1 MYMLE
6 TGLPAPDDICHPVIE
21 EYNKGKMNGT
31 ADSADSGMGISIRR
45 GAVGHG
51 NNRHAEEEPDDL
63 PDSGEGEGEGEG
75 EDGAVPEEPEDDNED
90 EGDRDDEEGL
100 DNQDKGDDDL

>member
-1 MYMLE
+1 MLE

-51 NNRHAEEEPDDL
+51 NNCHAEEEPDDL
-63 PDSGEGEGEGEG
+63 PDSGEGEGEG